1 MEEKTLQEKMEYY
14 VEGVNSGIH
23 LVHETL
29 WALKKYL
36 ETGEIIDY
44 LDDEVDFP
52 RRTPF
57 ELIKDAIDYAYNS
70 ADRAQDDSMD
80 CIEWLRKKELVRQ
93 DFFDCLDDQARV

>member
-1 MEEKTLQEKMEYY
+1 MMDIEDSIKDRNRYY

-23 LVHETL
+23 LVDETL

-44 LDDEVDFP
+44 LDDEADFP

-57 ELIKDAIDYAYNS
+57 ELIKDAIDYAYENIS
-70 ADRAQDDSMD
+70 RAGGDS
-80 CIEWLRKKELVRQ
+80 IEYIKWLRDKELVPS
-93 DFFDCLDDQARV
+93 DFFDVFDD

>member
-1 MEEKTLQEKMEYY
+1 MNIEDSIKDRNRYY
-14 VEGVNSGIH
+14 VEGVNAGIN

-57 ELIKDAIDYAYNS
+57 ELIKDAIDYAYENI
-70 ADRAQDDSMD
+70 DRAEDDTMEY
-80 CIEWLRKKELVRQ
+80 IKWLRDKELVPS
-93 DFFDCLDDQARV
+93 DFFKCIDE